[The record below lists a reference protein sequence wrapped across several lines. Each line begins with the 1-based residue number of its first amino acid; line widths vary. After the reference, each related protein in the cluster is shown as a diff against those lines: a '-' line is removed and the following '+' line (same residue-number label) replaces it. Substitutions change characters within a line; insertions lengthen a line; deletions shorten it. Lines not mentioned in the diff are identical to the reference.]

1 MGADI
6 HVYVEYRNKKE
17 AKRLE
22 SIGEKPY
29 WHSFGGELN
38 PGRNYT
44 MFAVLAGVRGNF
56 EDSFDAKGKIPF
68 DLMGM
73 AAKHDLYA
81 FITEEDSDNGEHV
94 SRENAKKYA
103 ETFRCA
109 IVNDTWVEKPYYH
122 SHSWMDVKELKKAFK
137 IYLKYAKEEWG
148 EKAEVPLEWQ
158 AILSAMETLEDGKK
172 NEVRIVFHFDS

>member
-6 HVYVEYRNKKE
+6 HVYVEYRNKKQS
-17 AKRLE
+17 KDLE
-22 SIGEKPY
+22 TRGMQPY
-29 WHSFGGELN
+29 WYSFGGELN

-44 MFAVLAGVRGNF
+44 MFAVLAGVRGDF
-56 EDSFDAKGKIPF
+56 KDSFDAKGKIPF
-68 DLMGM
+68 DLMGS

-81 FITEEDSDNGEHV
+81 FIADGDSENEEYVN
-94 SRENAKKYA
+94 REKAKEYEEK
-103 ETFRCA
+103 FRCS

-148 EKAEVPLEWQ
+148 EKAEVPLEWR

-172 NEVRIVFHFDS
+172 NEVRMVFHFDS